1 MSSPLPTL
9 NDMLNPD
16 KNKAP
21 QVNPE
26 EQKEEKKEE
35 QILEEVKEEPKKQ
48 EAPPVEEVKEEK
60 EEPKKQ
66 EAPPVEEEKKEE
78 EKKEEEQKEEEQP
91 KVEEQPKKKKKI
103 PKRPR
108 EPEPKVPTDFREL
121 IKELKDIKNAG
132 NDLYKKESYE
142 EAISKY
148 KEGYEQ
154 LEKQISQINLERSYN
169 PQSEELITLYKQF
182 MSNLSLCYSKTEK
195 YQESIDLDLKL
206 ISVDQNYDKAYQRLF
221 NNYLKINKKDQAVY
235 FGDIFLKFDEETI
248 KRYEGLKET
257 IEETKK
263 SLQAEYDAIRA
274 KERKE
279 MLKSIGKYA
288 IPVVIL
294 IAAVAIYF
302 LVFKKK
308 QIAK

>member
-60 EEPKKQ
+60 EEPKKE
-66 EAPPVEEEKKEE
+66 EAPPVEEVKKEE

-195 YQESIDLDLKL
+195 YQESIDLDLKI

>member
-60 EEPKKQ
+60 EEPKKE
-66 EAPPVEEEKKEE
+66 EAPPVEEVKKEE

>member
-66 EAPPVEEEKKEE
+66 EAPPVEEVKKEE

-195 YQESIDLDLKL
+195 YQESIDLDLKI

>member
-66 EAPPVEEEKKEE
+66 EAPPVEEVKKEE

-308 QIAK
+308 QISK

>member
-21 QVNPE
+21 RVNPE
-26 EQKEEKKEE
+26 EQREEKKEE
-35 QILEEVKEEPKKQ
+35 QIFEEVKEEPKKL

-66 EAPPVEEEKKEE
+66 EAPPVEEVKKEE

>member
-60 EEPKKQ
+60 EEPKKE
-66 EAPPVEEEKKEE
+66 EAPPVEEVKKEE

-91 KVEEQPKKKKKI
+91 KVEEPPKKKKTI

-195 YQESIDLDLKL
+195 YQESIDLDLKI

>member
-66 EAPPVEEEKKEE
+66 EAPPVEEVKKEE

>member
-1 MSSPLPTL
+1 
-9 NDMLNPD
+9 MLNPD

-66 EAPPVEEEKKEE
+66 EAPPVEEVKKEE

-195 YQESIDLDLKL
+195 YQESIDLDLKI

>member
-66 EAPPVEEEKKEE
+66 EAPPVEEVKKEE

-274 KERKE
+274 KERKA

>member
-66 EAPPVEEEKKEE
+66 EAPPVEEVKKEE

-195 YQESIDLDLKL
+195 YQESIDLDLKI

-288 IPVVIL
+288 IPVIIL